1 MPQKQARQRCMCPLV
16 AKLAKGCR
24 CFPPAGFHQDYE
36 MPFCRDLVS
45 NCFPKPFC
53 KAIEPFCRAPDHAA
67 TYFAYFFISCSLAA
81 RTDPLVA
88 PAALQTGRSSSTTCL
103 WVFFNFWLGSQSL
116 PQLAFCLLLGHLAC
130 AGCRIVL
137 SHPQC
142 SSFLCVSSFL
152 GHLHF
157 HATLLS

>member
-1 MPQKQARQRCMCPLV
+1 MLQTNKDVMPQKQVRQRCMCPLV

-24 CFPPAGFHQDYE
+24 CFPPASFHRDYE

-67 TYFAYFFISCSLAA
+67 TYFAYFSISFSLAA

-88 PAALQTGRSSSTTCL
+88 PAALQAGRSSSTPCL
-103 WVFFNFWLGSQSL
+103 WVFFKFLAWVTVTAAISL
-116 PQLAFCLLLGHLAC
+116 LPPSGPFGMCWM
-130 AGCRIVL
+130 
-137 SHPQC
+137 
-142 SSFLCVSSFL
+142 
-152 GHLHF
+152 
-157 HATLLS
+157 